1 MTTEERDVVV
11 VGAGPVGL
19 TIASVLDSYGIKTT
33 IIDKKTTLSPL
44 AKSTLLTGRSLEH
57 FRGIG
62 LEEAVLNAAYPRDMP
77 VHFTSC
83 TNVLH
88 GHYFFNERFSSW
100 GEIVDGRPNTKFAFH
115 QEGASVCAPLLCP
128 QPALERV
135 IKQHLEGRENVEI
148 LWGWEVQSVSQD
160 EEEVMVRAVKGGEG
174 EEGQTEEKS
183 FRAKFVVACDG
194 GRSFVRKALNVHTY
208 GKFVVG
214 RALSIMFKSEEL
226 FARQCQMN
234 VQGFS
239 VVTTDH
245 FLGALET
252 LNTKGEFALNVFVPE
267 NASDEQ
273 IEKYVCNPSHC
284 VVTVAGDNIQHT
296 ITAISKYHFHA
307 ILTTKFRV
315 GRCLFAGDSAHQWL
329 PTGGLGLNT
338 GVGDALNLAWKL
350 TAVLKGYGGPYLLD
364 SYEVEQKPLCD
375 STRRFTT
382 SFGKG
387 SLIGSTIKSLLM
399 SNPLTRSL
407 LSYILKYSL
416 TGQYA
421 NSLQLVFAYQYI
433 NSNVVVHEYD
443 TSGALRV
450 NPSTMSNYIPTT
462 HPGLRA
468 PHVALPDSKTILDLF
483 GKKFVLLVIGGEE
496 TDCRALREELE
507 QKGVPLATYAY
518 PKLPE
523 LVALYNR
530 KYFLIRPDGI
540 IVWCSDTQPN
550 KVKALKITRVIT
562 GDIPPGR
569 VPPRVLMK
577 PKPSSP
583 IAPFVFDMLSS
594 IGLVGLLQRFT
605 QLPFKTTVGAGLGL
619 FWLMRMLRTHPLPQN
634 VESTGRHMAAVVK
647 QFGSAEQA
655 LQIEPKFMQKFGP
668 KDVLIRVHAAS
679 VNPTDVKTRQGAT
692 ASLLHRVSRLKG
704 TSVFP
709 LLLGRDCS
717 GEIVAVGDDVTKFV
731 TGDQVYGVCGFGR
744 GTYAQLVPIAEDSV
758 ALKPTSLEHREAAA
772 IPFVAV
778 TVYTALVENVG
789 LNESNARGK
798 KVLVHGGTGGVGSFA
813 VQLLKAWGAEVT
825 VTCSKENIPLAHSLG
840 ADKAFDYKQGDFSK
854 VLDGFDVVLDTIG
867 FDYERPSLR
876 VLKMYAGASYV
887 TLVPPYLPLLSK
899 FGPILG
905 SVIYSWLYRFKIILN
920 RIIGGRAFYYSIAN
934 PNGQALEMVSE
945 MVQRGEIR
953 PLIDAVYSLDE
964 IIAAHQHVEDGH
976 TRGKVI
982 VTMP

>member
-19 TIASVLDSYGIKTT
+19 TIGAALDYYGIKTT
-33 IIDKKTTLSPL
+33 LIEKKPTTSHLTK
-44 AKSTLLTGRSLEH
+44 AVLLTGRTMEH
-57 FRGIG
+57 YRRIG
-62 LEEAVLNAAYPRDMP
+62 LEGAVLNAAYPRDMP
-77 VHFTSC
+77 VNFTSC
-83 TNVLH
+83 ASVLH
-88 GHYFFNERFSSW
+88 GPYLLKERFSSW
-100 GEIVDGRPNTKFAFH
+100 GEIVDGTPNIMFPFY
-115 QEGASVCAPLLCP
+115 QEGASVCAPVLCP
-128 QPALERV
+128 QPALEPV
-135 IKQHLEGRENVEI
+135 IKQHLEGSENVEM
-148 LWGWEVQSVSQD
+148 LWGWEVRSLDQD
-160 EEEVMVRAVKGGEG
+160 EEGVTVRVGGVG
-174 EEGQTEEKS
+174 GGKEGQTEEKS
-183 FRAKFVVACDG
+183 FHAKFVVACDG
-194 GRSFVRKALNVHTY
+194 GTSFVRKALNVHTH
-208 GKFVVG
+208 GKFDVA
-214 RALSIMFKSEEL
+214 RAVSIMFKSEEL
-226 FARQCQMN
+226 FARQCQMD
-234 VQGFS
+234 VQGFCLF
-239 VVTTDH
+239 VTAH
-245 FLGALET
+245 FSGALAT
-252 LNTKGEFALNVFVPE
+252 LNPKGEYALHVFMPS

-273 IEKYVCNPSHC
+273 MERYVRNPSHC
-284 VVTVAGDNIQHT
+284 VVTVAGENIQHT
-296 ITAISKYHFHA
+296 VTAVSQYNMHA
-307 ILTTKFRV
+307 LLTTKFRV
-315 GRCLFAGDSAHQWL
+315 GRCFFAGDSAHQWL
-329 PTGGLGLNT
+329 PAGGLGLNT
-338 GVGDALNLAWKL
+338 GIGDALNLAWKL

-364 SYEVEQKPLCD
+364 SYEVERKPKCD
-375 STRRFTT
+375 STRRFAL
-382 SFGKG
+382 SFGG
-387 SLIGSTIKSLLM
+387 SEGIGSTIRNLLV

-407 LSYILKYSL
+407 LRYVLKHTLLLQFIS
-416 TGQYA
+416 GQ
-421 NSLQLVFAYQYI
+421 QVVFGYQYI
-433 NSNVVVHEYD
+433 NSNVVVYD

-450 NPSTMSNYIPTT
+450 NPSTTSNFIPATY
-462 HPGLRA
+462 PGLRA
-468 PHVALPDSKTILDLF
+468 PHIVLPDSKTILDLF
-483 GKKFVLLVIGGEE
+483 GKHFVLLVIGGEE
-496 TDCRALREELE
+496 TDCRALRKELE
-507 QKGVPLATYAY
+507 QKGMPLATYAY

-550 KVKALKITRVIT
+550 KVEALKITRVIT

-569 VPPRVLMK
+569 IPPLVLMK

-583 IAPFVFDMLSS
+583 TAPFVFDMLASV
-594 IGLVGLLQRFT
+594 GLVGLLQEFT

-619 FWLMRMLRTHPLPQN
+619 FWLMRMLRTRPLPQN

-647 QFGSAEQA
+647 QFGSAEQT

-679 VNPTDVKTRQGAT
+679 VNPFDVKIRQGII
-692 ASLLHRVSRLKG
+692 ASLLHLVARLKG

-717 GEIVAVGDDVTKFV
+717 GKIVAVGDDVTKFV

-772 IPFVAV
+772 IPFVAA

-789 LNESNARGK
+789 LNKSNARGK

-867 FDYERPSLR
+867 FDYERRSLR

-920 RIIGGRAFYYSIAN
+920 RILGGRAFYYSIAN